1 MKRIVFGLG
10 LLLGLAACDEGS
22 SSTCASD
29 EEFVD
34 GACVRPT
41 AIELNSVGFLPER
54 AKRATSPQASESFQ
68 VVREDGSVAF
78 TGMPVARS
86 EGQLTAYELDFTSV
100 AEPGRYYVEV
110 PGVGRSPAFTIGSD
124 VFRGAFFTT
133 MLSFYGQRCGTA
145 VHFQYGGDVFAHG
158 ECHGADA
165 FLNFVTGDGASK
177 PSRFGWH
184 DAGDYGKYTINGA
197 FAAGLLLKAWEHF
210 RPGLEGFELEIP
222 ERDGPLPDLLDEVK
236 FELEWLLT
244 TQFDDGAVS
253 HKVTAQAFEQFIA
266 PEQDAQH
273 RYFAPFGT
281 AAAASFAAVTAQA
294 ARIYAEF
301 DPEFAARCREAA
313 TRAYAYL
320 TAHPEELAPDLTS
333 FKTGAYTTSDRD
345 DRAWAAAE
353 IWETTGDPAA
363 LADFEARGSRLAVRV
378 DWDWSDL
385 GNLGLFTYV
394 LSQRTGKNPEIESA
408 LEKQVI
414 ANADTIV
421 TNTNEHPYG
430 RGVGAKYYWGT
441 NGTVV
446 RTALNLSVA
455 QRLEPKDAYLDAIV
469 AQVDHVLGRNTY
481 GRSLVTGIGYRPPMY
496 PHHRPSASDG
506 AIAPWPGL
514 LVGGPQKTA
523 DTWVDKQD
531 DFKTNEVAINWSA
544 ALAYALAALVR

>member
-1 MKRIVFGLG
+1 MKRIVIGLG
-10 LLLGLAACDEGS
+10 LLLGVAACDEGGS
-22 SSTCASD
+22 NPCASG

-34 GACVRPT
+34 GACLRPT
-41 AIELNSVGFLPER
+41 AIELNTVGFLPGR
-54 AKRATSPQASESFQ
+54 AKRATSPRASESFQ
-68 VVREDGSVAF
+68 VVAEDGSVVF
-78 TGMPVARS
+78 SGTPVARS
-86 EGQLTAYELDFTSV
+86 EDQLTAYELDFTSV
-100 AEPGRYYVEV
+100 DQPGRYYVEV
-110 PGVGRSPAFTIGSD
+110 PGIGRSPTFTIGSD
-124 VFRGAFFTT
+124 VFVGAFSAT

-222 ERDGPLPDLLDEVK
+222 ERGGALPDLLDEVK

-244 TQFDDGAVS
+244 TQFDGGEVS
-253 HKVTAQAFEQFIA
+253 HKVTAQDFESFIA
-266 PEQDAQH
+266 PEQDTQR

-281 AAAASFAAVTAQA
+281 AAAATFAAVTAQA
-294 ARIYAEF
+294 ARVYAEF
-301 DPEFAARCREAA
+301 DPEFSARCRDAA
-313 TRAYAYL
+313 LRAYAYL
-320 TAHPEELAPDLTS
+320 TAHPDEVAPDLQS
-333 FKTGAYTTSDRD
+333 FDTGAYTTSDRD

-394 LSQRTGKNPEIESA
+394 LSQRTGKNPEIASA

-421 TNTNEHPYG
+421 STTNQHPYG

-469 AQVDHVLGRNTY
+469 AQVDHVLGRNIY
-481 GRSLVTGIGYRPPMY
+481 GRSLVTGIGYRPPMH

-506 AIAPWPGL
+506 VIAPWPGL

-523 DTWVDKQD
+523 DTWVDDQENYR
-531 DFKTNEVAINWSA
+531 TNEVAINWSA